1 MRQKMLS
8 AGFALALVG
17 GLAVG
22 CGDGGGSGGDANEIS
37 IVMSNHP
44 WQKAIEP
51 LIGEFEKSSGVKV
64 NVQTFAEQQAR
75 DKISLTLQSRSSS
88 MDVFMTLPSREGL
101 QFAKAG
107 YYAPLDD
114 YMSKSGS
121 YDAADFPAAVKTGM
135 TIQDKT
141 IAAPVNVEGVVLFYN
156 KDLFAQ
162 YGVTP
167 PKTLDEL
174 PTVAAEIKR
183 KSAGKVTPIAL
194 RGQSAALPFTF
205 GPFLHSQGLEWTKP
219 DGTPNFDTPAAADV
233 INRYATLARDFGP
246 PGVANNTFTQSSAL
260 FAAGNAAMELESSNE
275 IGSVNDPKTSKV
287 SGKIGV
293 LDFPAGSAGSKS
305 TVLNWGIAM
314 SSYSKHKDAAW
325 KFIEWATGKAT
336 QLKLTEGG
344 IAPPRTSVAQ
354 DKSYTDTLTTDTLK
368 EWAAALANVQTS
380 GSTEVGPVGVAAPE
394 MRKVVGEAVG
404 KVILGQSDADT
415 AAKEI
420 QTGLT
425 PLLAKNAG

>member
-1 MRQKMLS
+1 MRNKILS
-8 AGFALALVG
+8 AGFALVLVG
-17 GLAVG
+17 GLAAG
-22 CGDGGGSGGDANEIS
+22 CGGGDASGDGADEITL
-37 IVMSNHP
+37 VMSNHP

-51 LIGEFEKSSGVKV
+51 LIPEFEQESGVRVK
-64 NVQTFAEQQAR
+64 VQTFAEQQAR

-101 QFAKAG
+101 QFSKAG

-114 YMSKSGS
+114 YMNKSAE
-121 YDAADFPAAVKTGM
+121 YDVADFPAAVKTGM

-141 IAAPVNVEGVVLFYN
+141 IAAPVNVEGVVLYYRT
-156 KDLFAQ
+156 DLFEK
-162 YGVTP
+162 YGITP

-174 PTVAAEIKR
+174 PTVAAAIKQ
-183 KSAGKVTPIAL
+183 KSDGKITPIAL

-205 GPFLHSQGLEWTKP
+205 GPFLHSQGVEWTKP
-219 DGTPNFDTPAAADV
+219 DGTPNFDSPGAADA
-233 INRYATLARDFGP
+233 IARYATLAKDFGP
-246 PGVANNTFTQSSAL
+246 PGVVNNTFTQSSAL

-275 IGSVNDPKTSKV
+275 ISAINDPKTSKV
-287 SGKIGV
+287 VGKIGV

-305 TVLNWGIAM
+305 TVLNWGVAM
-314 SSYSKHKDAAW
+314 SSYSKNKDAAW

-354 DKSYTDTLTTDTLK
+354 DKSYTDTLDTDTLK
-368 EWAAALANVQTS
+368 QWSAALANVQAN

-394 MRKVVGEAVG
+394 MRKVVGDAVG
-404 KVILGQSDADT
+404 KAILGQADAAT

-420 QTGLT
+420 QDGLT

>member
-1 MRQKMLS
+1 MRNKILS

-17 GLAVG
+17 GLAAG
-22 CGDGGGSGGDANEIS
+22 CGGSDSGGSANEIS
-37 IVMSNHP
+37 LVMSNHP

-51 LIGEFEKSSGVKV
+51 LIPEFEKASGVKV
-64 NVQTFAEQQAR
+64 KVQTFAEQQAR
-75 DKISLTLQSRSSS
+75 DKISLNLQSRSSS

-101 QFAKAG
+101 QFSKAG

-114 YMSKSGS
+114 YMSKSAA
-121 YDAADFPAAVKTGM
+121 YDVADFPAAVKTGM
-135 TIQDKT
+135 TIQDKM
-141 IAAPVNVEGVVLFYN
+141 IAAPVNVEGVVLYYRT
-156 KDLFAQ
+156 DLFKQ
-162 YGVTP
+162 YGITP

-174 PTVAAEIKR
+174 PTVAAAIKQ
-183 KSAGKVTPIAL
+183 KSGGKVTPIAL

-219 DGTPNFDTPAAADV
+219 DGTPNFDNPGAADA
-233 INRYATLARDFGP
+233 INRYATLAKDYGP
-246 PGVANNTFTQSSAL
+246 PGVVNNTFTQSSAL

-275 IGSVNDPKTSKV
+275 ISSINDPKTSKV
-287 SGKIGV
+287 VGKIGV

-336 QLKLTEGG
+336 QLKLTTDG

-354 DKSYTDTLTTDTLK
+354 DKAYTDTLNTETLK
-368 EWAAALANVQTS
+368 EWSRALANVQAN

-394 MRKVVGEAVG
+394 MRKVVGDAVG
-404 KVILGQSDADT
+404 KVILGQADANA

-420 QTGLT
+420 QDGLT

>member
-1 MRQKMLS
+1 MRNKILS

-17 GLAVG
+17 GLAAG
-22 CGDGGGSGGDANEIS
+22 CGGGDSGGNANEIS

-51 LIGEFEKSSGVKV
+51 LIPEFEKASGVKV
-64 NVQTFAEQQAR
+64 KVQTFAEQQAR

-101 QFAKAG
+101 QFSKAG

-114 YMSKSGS
+114 YMSKSAS

-135 TIQDKT
+135 TIQDKM
-141 IAAPVNVEGVVLFYN
+141 IAAPVNVEGVVLYYRT
-156 KDLFAQ
+156 DLFEK
-162 YGVTP
+162 YGITP

-174 PTVAAEIKR
+174 PTVAAAIKQ
-183 KSAGKVTPIAL
+183 KSGGKVTPIAL

-205 GPFLHSQGLEWTKP
+205 GPFLHSQGVEWTKP
-219 DGTPNFDTPAAADV
+219 DGTPNFDAPGAADA
-233 INRYATLARDFGP
+233 INRYATLAKEYGP
-246 PGVANNTFTQSSAL
+246 PGVVNNTFTQSSAL
-260 FAAGNAAMELESSNE
+260 FAAGSAAMELESSNE
-275 IGSVNDPKTSKV
+275 ISSINDPKTSKV
-287 SGKIGV
+287 VGKIGV

-336 QLKLTEGG
+336 QLKLTAGG

-354 DKSYTDTLTTDTLK
+354 DKSYTDTLNTDTLK
-368 EWAAALANVQTS
+368 EWSKALANVQAN

-394 MRKVVGEAVG
+394 MRKVVGDAVG
-404 KVILGQSDADT
+404 KVILGQADADA

-420 QTGLT
+420 QDGLT